1 MSTTE
6 RAFANLA
13 NITGQPAAE
22 KARIDEV
29 QRGIDFTM
37 RQTIA
42 DRYNPRELTP
52 NMAVTPAG
60 AGKVHVPGEWE
71 PPAGW
76 SEPTPMVTPESHST
90 DEAVRRLADHFA
102 PHGPESPL
110 RKAGGVP
117 LLPGVGGPKE

>member
-76 SEPTPMVTPESHST
+76 SEPRPMVTPESHST